1 MIYLQPFLTCKL
13 SSRGMSE
20 CSQMRPSAL
29 ASRIGGS
36 RLGITPRQHAADLRR
51 AIDIP
56 AQWGG
61 QPWPDPLAVDPA
73 ASFISAKLG
82 SLKGWVSATSSAS
95 SAFDSD

>member
-1 MIYLQPFLTCKL
+1 MIYLQPFLAFQL

-20 CSQMRPSAL
+20 CSQMRPS

-51 AIDIP
+51 VIDIP

-61 QPWPDPLAVDPA
+61 QP
-73 ASFISAKLG
+73 
-82 SLKGWVSATSSAS
+82 
-95 SAFDSD
+95 